1 MKYHPNGLVDIR
13 RVIQWKIVNHFILAT
28 VLQRIGRAAR
38 RIEIQEVAVVF
49 VESKHIFPEDMTHA
63 KEKYSFTC
71 LPMAEGEKNAT
82 EKIVSSMYKDN
93 MQIRREGDLSA
104 FHKVDLLLLWFL
116 NTISCRRR
124 LVLACFTDDA
134 AYGRLAPDISCYDNY
149 LYSSYESANAEEDSG
164 VPEWELHDVTI
175 RHFLRYLET
184 NDRRRH
190 QKNITIAKEIRGIHG
205 NFFELRISG
214 FQALATPGAYK
225 SCRNHRR
232 TPGSWK
238 ISTGLKRRIFQDM
251 RRGYPFA
258 L

>member
-1 MKYHPNGLVDIR
+1 
-13 RVIQWKIVNHFILAT
+13 
-28 VLQRIGRAAR
+28 
-38 RIEIQEVAVVF
+38 
-49 VESKHIFPEDMTHA
+49 MTHA
-63 KEKYSFTC
+63 KEKYSFAC

-82 EKIVSSMYKDN
+82 EKMVSSMYKDN

-124 LVLACFTDDA
+124 LVLACFADDA

-190 QKNITIAKEIRGIHG
+190 QKDITITKEIDI
-205 NFFELRISG
+205 
-214 FQALATPGAYK
+214 
-225 SCRNHRR
+225 R
-232 TPGSWK
+232 TA
-238 ISTGLKRRIFQDM
+238 R
-251 RRGYPFA
+251 FA
-258 L
+258 LKESEKAHGHSLAGQASTVPERAVIFKQRTEDCDKACKKALDTFAINIWLDGMDDIMFPYK